1 MTFFALDIV
10 AGPSAGG
17 FTLLHHLISLLID
30 FKRVFFGIIIGSG
43 GPELISVIFFM
54 IINLIMLTLII
65 NEHDDLLPLPHHLV
79 HLRDRGKLLE
89 KFIDTRLLL
98 SDR

>member
-1 MTFFALDIV
+1 LQIWRVSHRICGHLTFFALDIL

-30 FKRVFFGIIIGSG
+30 FKRVFFAIIIGSS

-54 IINLIMLTLII
+54 IINAALII
-65 NEHDDLLPLPHHLV
+65 NKHDLLPLLPEHLV
-79 HLRDRGKLLE
+79 HLRDRGKLL
-89 KFIDTRLLL
+89 
-98 SDR
+98 

>member
-1 MTFFALDIV
+1 MTFFALDILADPA
-10 AGPSAGG
+10 AGS

-54 IINLIMLTLII
+54 IINLIMLTLIT
-65 NEHDDLLPLPHHLV
+65 NEHDLLPLPQHLV
-79 HLRDRGKLLE
+79 HLRDGGKLLE

>member
-10 AGPSAGG
+10 AGPSARG

-54 IINLIMLTLII
+54 IINAALII
-65 NEHDDLLPLPHHLV
+65 NKHDLLPLPEHLV

-89 KFIDTRLLL
+89 KFIHARLLL
-98 SDR
+98 PDR

>member
-1 MTFFALDIV
+1 MTFFALYIL

-30 FKRVFFGIIIGSG
+30 FKRVFFAIIIGSG

-54 IINLIMLTLII
+54 IINAALII
-65 NEHDDLLPLPHHLV
+65 NKHDLLPLSEHLV

-89 KFIDTRLLL
+89 KFMHARLLL
-98 SDR
+98 PDG